1 MWIFRALRIMICIG
15 LQDNKWRD
23 KVFLISNKIIL
34 NGYLQTHRRNLST
47 CTLHKANLK
56 GQKCS
61 QNA

>member
-34 NGYLQTHRRNLST
+34 NGYLQTHRQNLS
-47 CTLHKANLK
+47 TLHKANLK